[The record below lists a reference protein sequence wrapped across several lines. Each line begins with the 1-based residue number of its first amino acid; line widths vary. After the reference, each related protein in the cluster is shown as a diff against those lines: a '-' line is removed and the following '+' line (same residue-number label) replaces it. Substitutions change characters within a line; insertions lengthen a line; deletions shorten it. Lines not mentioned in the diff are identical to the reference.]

1 MGPMEDV
8 KGSEGMADGHPTGS
22 MDALDALKDPFLARR
37 SEDGGPD
44 DLFDGDW

>member
-8 KGSEGMADGHPTGS
+8 KGSEGKADGHRAGR
-22 MDALDALKDPFLARR
+22 MDALDACKDPFLARR
-37 SEDGGPD
+37 HEDGGPD